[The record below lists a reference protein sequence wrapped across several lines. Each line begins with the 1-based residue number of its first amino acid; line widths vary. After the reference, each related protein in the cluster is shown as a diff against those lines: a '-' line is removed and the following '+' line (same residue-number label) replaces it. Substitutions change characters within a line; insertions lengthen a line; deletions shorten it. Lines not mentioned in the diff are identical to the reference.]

1 VLVKRAKASL
11 LLVSLLLLSCYYV
24 PTPKVQATPEEI
36 EKVTTEIK
44 LSEMEGWPGGSK
56 VGVSGNLQYKG
67 EYIEKEINLKFT
79 LPPYI
84 PNIISAR
91 LRLYLFAK
99 TYCDSCVGRPWISAF
114 IEKIEINGYI
124 VCTSYTFIDMYE
136 WGEHEKSTWVE
147 WSIPL
152 EYLHS
157 GVNSLTIKFKLF
169 VTYSFEGYYRTYS
182 EFYIYD
188 YSNLRLEKQV
198 RKFTVSFASNP
209 RIQGIIVDGEHL
221 APDRLPCSF
230 VWEEGSVHT
239 FSIPKTVIYEEGNR
253 TRYVFTG
260 WSDGNVSA
268 LRRVVALSSASYTAV
283 FKVQHYV
290 NVSSE
295 YGSVSGSGWY
305 DEGSVAVISVTPEVT
320 DFGNG
325 TRRIFKSWIGD
336 FSSSSA
342 TAKVTVDSPKSIKAS
357 WGYQYYLSVSSEYG
371 SPSGGGWYFPGQT
384 ATVSVPPIVDL
395 GSGVRKVFAG
405 WVGDLSSSN
414 SSFDLVVNRPMA
426 LTAKWKTQYFLKV
439 ETPYGSAEGEGWYDE
454 GTEAY
459 ARLKETEV
467 TELLLVTR
475 YFTHWAGDAS
485 GAKAVSNP
493 IVMDSPK
500 TAIAVWGWKP
510 SILAA
515 GLGVLAACAAAAYVL
530 IRSQSLARRAR
541 PPTPKTCSRCGAPVE
556 PGANYCWKCG
566 AKLK

>member
-1 VLVKRAKASL
+1 MPR
-11 LLVSLLLLSCYYV
+11 
-24 PTPKVQATPEEI
+24 VQATPEEI

-56 VGVSGNLQYKG
+56 EGIATEFSYDG
-67 EYIEKEINLKFT
+67 EYAEKEFNLRFS
-79 LPPYI
+79 LPYYI
-84 PNIISAR
+84 SNIVSAK
-91 LRLYLFAK
+91 LK
-99 TYCDSCVGRPWISAF
+99 ICIF
-114 IEKIEINGYI
+114 IFGYTALGSEADAYIEIIEINGYR
-124 VCTSYTFIDMYE
+124 VATKYLAYE
-136 WGEHEKSTWVE
+136 IPNFEKFSDIRWIEFEV
-147 WSIPL
+147 PL
-152 EYLHS
+152 KYLLS
-157 GVNSLTIKFKLF
+157 GINFLTIRIKYTYKVYGGGRLSIKLHN
-169 VTYSFEGYYRTYS
+169 

-188 YSNLRLEKQV
+188 FSCLVIEKRV
-198 RKFTVSFASNP
+198 RKYTITFASEPN
-209 RIQGIIVDGEHL
+209 IQSIVIDGETFT
-221 APDRLPCSF
+221 PDRLPRSF

-239 FSIPKTVIYEEGNR
+239 FSIPQTVVYRENNQ
-253 TRYVFTG
+253 TRYLFVS
-260 WSDGNVSA
+260 WSDSNA
-268 LRRVVALSSASYTAV
+268 SASRTVLALGSTSYKAV

-290 NVSSE
+290 SVSSE

-325 TRRIFKSWIGD
+325 TRRVFKSWIGD

-342 TAKVTVDSPKSIKAS
+342 TAKVTVDSPKNIKAS

-371 SPSGGGWYFPGQT
+371 SPSGGGWYYPGQT

-395 GSGVRKVFAG
+395 SSGVRKVFAG

-414 SSFDLVVNRPMA
+414 TSFDLAVNRPMK

-493 IVMDSPK
+493 IVMNSPK

-510 SILAA
+510 SRLAA

-530 IRSQSLARRAR
+530 IRSRALARRAR
-541 PPTPKTCSRCGAPVE
+541 PPTPKACPRCGAPVE

>member
-1 VLVKRAKASL
+1 M
-11 LLVSLLLLSCYYV
+11 
-24 PTPKVQATPEEI
+24 PKVQATPEEV

-56 VGVSGNLQYKG
+56 VGVAGNLQYDG
-67 EYIEKEINLKFT
+67 EYIEKEFDLKFT
-79 LPPYI
+79 LPLYI
-84 PNIISAR
+84 SNIISAK
-91 LRLYLFAK
+91 LRLYLFAYSRHLLGEIGAVIK
-99 TYCDSCVGRPWISAF
+99 R
-114 IEKIEINGYI
+114 IEVNGYVIENNHI
-124 VCTSYTFIDMYE
+124 VWGDIDGKLSKWEE
-136 WGEHEKSTWVE
+136 WE
-147 WSIPL
+147 IPL
-152 EYLHS
+152 QHLRP
-157 GVNSLTIKFKLF
+157 GVNSLTIKIKLE
-169 VTYSFEGYYRTYS
+169 VGLGTHGPVYC

-198 RKFTVSFASNP
+198 KKFTVSFASNP
-209 RIQGIIVDGEHL
+209 RVQGVIVDGEL
-221 APDRLPCSF
+221 FTPDRLPLSF

-239 FSIPKTVIYEEGNR
+239 FSVPKTVVYEEGNR
-253 TRYVFTG
+253 TRYLFTG

-268 LRRVVALSSASYTAV
+268 SRKVIVLSSATYTAV
-283 FKVQHYV
+283 FKVQHRV
-290 NVSSE
+290 DVSSE

-305 DEGSVAVISVTPEVT
+305 DEGSTAVISVTPEVT

-325 TRRIFKSWIGD
+325 TRRVFKSWTGD
-336 FSSSSA
+336 FSGSTA
-342 TAKVTVDSPKSIKAS
+342 TAKVAVDSPKSIKAS
-357 WGYQYYLSVSSEYG
+357 WGYQYYLSVSSKYG
-371 SPSGGGWYFPGQT
+371 SPSGGGWYYPGQT

-395 GSGVRKVFAG
+395 GSGIRKVFVG

-493 IVMDSPK
+493 IVMNSPK

-510 SILAA
+510 SRLAA

-530 IRSQSLARRAR
+530 VRSQSLARRAR
-541 PPTPKTCSRCGAPVE
+541 PPTPKTCFRCGAPVE

-566 AKLK
+566 AKLRARYNKSLVSRREK